1 MRTELTI
8 DSPESSADITR
19 LVRLA
24 KQGCFAEQ
32 MIRKSTPIISTYVV
46 NGEPATIEL
55 LETSRPASGQNA
67 DAEDERPAGRKE

>member
-46 NGEPATIEL
+46 NGEPTAIEL
-55 LETSRPASGQNA
+55 PENLGARVKGACGA
-67 DAEDERPAGRKE
+67 R